1 MGDKDPRERQM
12 SSDNQELEFKD
23 INLYER
29 TPQCSKRGLKIQ
41 KIVFSLEYSCE
52 ITYTNQEFFFFS
64 G

>member
-29 TPQCSKRGLKIQ
+29 TPQCSKRGLKI
-41 KIVFSLEYSCE
+41 
-52 ITYTNQEFFFFS
+52 
-64 G
+64 